1 MSKLTM
7 RRMKMELRKNDRIW
21 KYLTDIAYP
30 GMNFD
35 NHHDDYDDALN
46 TLTNAKLED
55 PRLLLWIDA
64 FYQTGRDID
73 WHYFEL
79 PEGGPLEQL
88 RINFEEGQNTEQP
101 RNYLAG
107 KTNLRS
113 YVRDAYKWIYYL
125 MSKN

>member
-1 MSKLTM
+1 MP
-7 RRMKMELRKNDRIW
+7 KMVIDDLKKELKENDRIW

-64 FYQTGRDID
+64 FLSNRQGHR
-73 WHYFEL
+73 
-79 PEGGPLEQL
+79 
-88 RINFEEGQNTEQP
+88 
-101 RNYLAG
+101 LA
-107 KTNLRS
+107 L
-113 YVRDAYKWIYYL
+113 L
-125 MSKN
+125 